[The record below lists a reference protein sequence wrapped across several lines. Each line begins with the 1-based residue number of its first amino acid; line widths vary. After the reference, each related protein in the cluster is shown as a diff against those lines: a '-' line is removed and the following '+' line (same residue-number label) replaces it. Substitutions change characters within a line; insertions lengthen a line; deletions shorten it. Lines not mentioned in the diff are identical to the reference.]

1 MTASALAAGAR
12 DPGLAARLR
21 AELRPQ
27 LAVPVILA
35 DPSDPVMGGPSCKV
49 PPCERVAVLT
59 GMCSAHHQRWVED
72 GRPDAGAW
80 AAAAPALRRWLAEPA
95 RCAVASCRRA
105 RCEFTLCH
113 SHVARWEKAGRP
125 DRAGWIAEGGGGP
138 PLPRTAPCRF
148 CECGLDSEGAAGL
161 CQAHRAR
168 WARNGRPPVEAWLA
182 DCAMFGRDR
191 FDLRALPT
199 PMRLEIAYAIQRR
212 VDARRTRTRPDQVR
226 ALLRKLAV
234 SGASS
239 LLDRPADDWNAS
251 LGFSSRHGDS
261 ERRFLL
267 DAIGYLRDLAEGT
280 GWDIEYP
287 RDVWL
292 LRRLGYG
299 GRDAVLRFD
308 RIEQLWLR
316 EMTKRWARWRLS
328 TGTALATVLADVR
341 AITGFARSFPSLQR
355 GPEAL
360 TRELIEVHLAHLVTS
375 FPNPKS
381 RTGQIGSLAGLLRA
395 ARQHGWEPR
404 LPRQAELYREDYPR
418 LTAAAP
424 RALPEAVMAQLEREE
439 NLARFTDP
447 AGRLLARILM
457 GTGLRV
463 GDGCK
468 LALDCIVR
476 DGQDAPYLRYV
487 NHKMRRDAFV
497 PVDTG
502 LAEAIA
508 AQQQAVMAR
517 FPQAGC
523 LLPRATRNLD
533 GKLPFSPATFRGQLT
548 EWLRACDIRDELG
561 RPAHVTPH
569 QWRHTFG
576 TRLINSQ
583 VPQETVR
590 RLLDHASHQMT
601 AHYARL
607 SDQTI
612 REQWERAR
620 KVGISGEE
628 LPAETGPLAEAA
640 WMKNNLSR
648 AKMALPNGYCA
659 LPLQQRCEYANACL
673 TCPVFVTTAEFLPQH
688 HRQLTRTRTL
698 ISQAEQRGQ
707 QRVAEMN
714 RTVEKNLIAIIG
726 GLTGPG
732 GCGTAC
738 SGPCACTAS
747 APASAEDDDDAS

>member
-1 MTASALAAGAR
+1 MTAAATAAVAVS
-12 DPGLAARLR
+12 PGLIARLR

-27 LAVPVILA
+27 FAAPVIMVG
-35 DPSDPVMGGPSCKV
+35 PSDPVMGGPSCKV
-49 PPCERVAVLT
+49 AVCERVAVLT
-59 GMCSAHHQRWVED
+59 GMCSAHHQRWVEA
-72 GRPDAGAW
+72 GRPDAAVW
-80 AAAAPALRRWLAEPA
+80 AAAAPALRRWLAEPPK
-95 RCAVASCRRA
+95 CSVVSCRRA
-105 RCEFTLCH
+105 RCEFSLCH
-113 SHVARWEKAGRP
+113 SHVARWQQAGRP
-125 DRAGWIAEGGGGP
+125 DRAGWIADGGGGP
-138 PLPRTAPCRF
+138 PLPRTATCRF
-148 CECGLDSEGAAGL
+148 HDCGLDSEGAAGL
-161 CQAHRAR
+161 CQVHRAR

-191 FDLRALPT
+191 FDLRALPV
-199 PMRLEIAYAIQRR
+199 PMRLEIACAIQRR
-212 VDARRTRTRPDQVR
+212 VDARRTKTRPDQVR
-226 ALLRKLAV
+226 ALLRKLAA

-239 LLDRPADDWNAS
+239 LLDRSADDWNAR

-267 DAIGYLRDLAEGT
+267 DAVGYLRDLAEGA
-280 GWDIEYP
+280 GWDTEYP

-292 LRRLGYG
+292 LRRLGFP

-308 RIEQLWLR
+308 RIEAAWLR
-316 EMTKRWARWRLS
+316 ELAKRWARWRLS

-341 AITGFARSFPSLQR
+341 AITRFARSFPSLQR

-381 RTGQIGSLAGLLRA
+381 RTGQIGSLASLLRA
-395 ARQHGWEPR
+395 ARQHDWEPR
-404 LPRQAELYREDYPR
+404 LPRQAALYREDYPR
-418 LTAAAP
+418 LMGGAP
-424 RALPEAVMAQLEREE
+424 RALPETVMTQLERDE
-439 NLARFTDP
+439 NLARFADP
-447 AGRLLARILM
+447 AGRLLAQILM
-457 GTGLRV
+457 STGLRV

-497 PVDTG
+497 PIDTV
-502 LAEAIA
+502 LAEAIE
-508 AQQQAVMAR
+508 AQQQAVTAR
-517 FPQAGC
+517 YPQASC

-533 GKLPFSPATFRGQLT
+533 GKLPFSPATFRGQLI
-548 EWLRACDIRDELG
+548 EWLHASDIRDELG
-561 RPAHVTPH
+561 RPVHVTPH

-590 RLLDHASHQMT
+590 RLLDHSSHQMT

-620 KVGISGEE
+620 KVGISGAE

-640 WMKNNLSR
+640 WMKNNLAR

-688 HRQLTRTRTL
+688 RRQLAQTRVL
-698 ISQAEQRGQ
+698 IDQAEQRGQ
-707 QRVAEMN
+707 QRLAEMN
-714 RTVEKNLIAIIG
+714 RIVEKNLTAIIG
-726 GLTGPG
+726 GLTAPG
-732 GCGTAC
+732 RCGGACPGSCGCTPGSPA
-738 SGPCACTAS
+738 
-747 APASAEDDDDAS
+747 APEADDGR

>member
-1 MTASALAAGAR
+1 MTASPLAADAL
-12 DPGLAARLR
+12 DPGLIARLR
-21 AELRPQ
+21 MELRPQ
-27 LAVPVILA
+27 FAVPVILV
-35 DPSDPVMGGPSCKV
+35 DPSDPVMGGPSCTV
-49 PPCERVAVLT
+49 PVCERVAVLT

-72 GRPDAGAW
+72 GRPDAAAW

-95 RCAVASCRRA
+95 RCAVNSCRRA

-113 SHVARWEKAGRP
+113 SHVARWEHAGRP
-125 DRAGWIAEGGGGP
+125 DRARWIADGGGGR
-138 PLPRTAPCRF
+138 PLPRTPACRF
-148 CECGLDSEGAAGL
+148 HECGLDSEGAAGL

-191 FDLRALPT
+191 FDLQALPV

-212 VDARRTRTRPDQVR
+212 VDARRTKTRPDQIR
-226 ALLRKLAV
+226 ALLRKLSA

-239 LLDRPADDWNAS
+239 LLDHTAEDWNAS

-267 DAIGYLRDLAEGT
+267 DAVGYLRDLDDGI
-280 GWDIEYP
+280 GWDAEYP

-292 LRRLGYG
+292 LRRLGYPC
-299 GRDAVLRFD
+299 RDAVLRFD
-308 RIEQLWLR
+308 RIEPVWLR

-341 AITGFARSFPSLQR
+341 AITRFARSFPSLKR

-360 TRELIEVHLAHLVTS
+360 TRELIEAHLAHLVTC

-395 ARQHGWEPR
+395 ARQHSWEPR
-404 LPRQAELYREDYPR
+404 LPRQADLYREDYPR
-418 LTAAAP
+418 LIAGAP
-424 RALPEAVMAQLEREE
+424 RALPEAVMTQLEREE

-468 LALDCIVR
+468 LPLDCIVR
-476 DGQDAPYLRYV
+476 DGQGAPYLRYV

-497 PVDTG
+497 PIAAE
-502 LAEAIA
+502 LADAIA
-508 AQQQAVMAR
+508 SQQKAVTAR
-517 FPQAGC
+517 YPQAGC

-533 GKLPFSPATFRGQLT
+533 GKLPFSPATFRGQLID
-548 EWLRACDIRDELG
+548 WLHACDIRDELG
-561 RPAHVTPH
+561 RPVHVTPH

-576 TRLINSQ
+576 TRLINNQ

-612 REQWERAR
+612 RDQWERAR
-620 KVGISGEE
+620 KVGIYGEE

-640 WMKNNLSR
+640 WMKNNLAR
-648 AKMALPNGYCA
+648 AKMALPNGYCT

-688 HRQLTRTRTL
+688 RRQLAQTRSL
-698 ISQAEQRGQ
+698 IKRARQHGHQRL
-707 QRVAEMN
+707 AEMN

-726 GLTGPG
+726 GLTAPG
-732 GCGTAC
+732 GCRGAC
-738 SGPCACTAS
+738 SSSCACTDGS
-747 APASAEDDDDAS
+747 PADPEEAGNAC